1 MRFKGKYIDFAFV
14 VPLEEELQALVDVF
28 GYEADLSIDDF
39 QITELASPNAA
50 IRICLIKQHNMGQS
64 AARSACDH
72 LLSHY
77 RIGIVCSFGI
87 AGALS
92 TDLQLGDVCISQ
104 TVYDLTDNAKYA
116 DLDEQMDLQF
126 SPKTFH
132 VARALCSRLAF
143 LTQNPALLG
152 AKTAWLSE
160 CQSFFEHLP
169 PDMSSLLSDAVYPN
183 LTTPRVYYGPIVSS
197 SVSAS
202 DSLKDRIRLID
213 RKVLAIETEASG
225 IFEIVERRAET
236 LCLSIRAVSDHAD
249 PNKAELEKA
258 TSNYIRSIAARN
270 AASYLLHQFSNT
282 HFLSYLSGRKLEA
295 ASPTSAPYSDVED
308 TIDVLLARAEAS
320 IEANLRESCP
330 AYRTKA
336 KGYVLPPPRIT
347 PAKSNQALDNGAD
360 PSIQEISAAIEE
372 FDRILISV
380 EFTYPDD
387 ALCWV
392 IADHIMRTNGDRLF
406 VPTVI
411 QGRDVKVGQF
421 ALEKQEAVL
430 NENATP
436 VVILDNPDVRS
447 QRHAKFLIEE
457 ANRHPEVKFIIVSK
471 DNKFTVDAG
480 DFLSL
485 FDCHVFHSA
494 SFSLT
499 SLSNFISSNFD
510 MLPQQADYAAVRLW
524 EVFEKFNMHAHPS
537 YFAGIS
543 QDVLYALLNANR
555 RGELIQLAVEGALML
570 VVATDK
576 DMSDSSDV
584 AVSRTFRKKF
594 LTDLVVCQELLK
606 EPVNEKKAVLMAE
619 DLAKKYDLDISPS
632 RFVGAFIDIG
642 LLSFTDGRV
651 AFSASY
657 VRDYL
662 LAEFLSSDPQ
672 EARSY
677 FDLSQDVVDLNV
689 MDIYAELGP
698 DEELIS
704 KSIALMESALD
715 LLNEKRKSTRGILLQ
730 DRVQPRMLAH
740 PARARAKRR
749 AVEQAVQYVGKNDF
763 DLERKQN
770 ILDFRN
776 TITNRVVEYKHEI
789 KQSSAEDI
797 IPIHQILLHWR
808 AGCTLL
814 NGGAEQIES
823 KPKRRLAG
831 LLIRLGNRLAEVL
844 TADLEG
850 IDFSELK
857 KSVMEDESYR
867 DLESKLDKSEQH
879 RLREDLQKVIDL
891 LEYEL
896 SAMAYRAV
904 LYTLCGTGWENTLR
918 LSVRE
923 CELEEPFDE
932 LTRAV
937 WVSDLQPESASEVC
951 KAAFVDLGTARMVR
965 SLLADHFVARVYWDK
980 WKREDR
986 RRILD
991 LAAEIIGPLG
1001 VSLKKAEISKA
1012 ARISERKK
1020 RKKRRAKRSRG

>member
-1 MRFKGKYIDFAFV
+1 MSSKGTYIDFALV
-14 VPLEEELQALVDVF
+14 VPLEEELQVLIDVF
-28 GYEADLSIDDF
+28 GYEADLSIDDY
-39 QITELASPNAA
+39 QITELSSPDSD

-64 AARSACDH
+64 AARSACAH
-72 LLSHY
+72 LFSHY

-92 TDLQLGDVCISQ
+92 SDLQLGDVCISQ
-104 TVYDLTDNAKYA
+104 TIYDLTDNAKYV
-116 DLDEQMDLQF
+116 DLDEHLDLQF

-132 VARALCSRLAF
+132 VARGLCSRLAF
-143 LTQNPALLG
+143 LTQNPSLLG
-152 AKTAWLSE
+152 AKTNWLTE
-160 CQSFFEHLP
+160 CRTYVRNLP
-169 PDMSSLLSDAVYPN
+169 PEILPLLSDAAYSHLAN
-183 LTTPRVYYGPIVSS
+183 PRVYYGPIVSS

-202 DSLKDRIRLID
+202 DTLKDRIRVID

-225 IFEIVERRAET
+225 IFEIVERHPET
-236 LCLSIRAVSDHAD
+236 LCLCIRGVSDLAD
-249 PNKAELEKA
+249 SGKRELEEA
-258 TSNYIRSIAARN
+258 TNNHIRVSAAKN

-282 HFLSYLSGRKLEA
+282 HFLSYLSDRKVKEA
-295 ASPTSAPYSDVED
+295 PHASAPCSDVED
-308 TIDVLLARAEAS
+308 SIDVLLARAETS

-336 KGYVLPPPRIT
+336 KGYVLPPPRVT
-347 PAKSNQALDNGAD
+347 PARSNQPLDNGAD
-360 PSIQEISAAIEE
+360 PPIQEISTAIDEY
-372 FDRILISV
+372 DRILISV

-411 QGRDVKVGQF
+411 RGHDVKVGQF
-421 ALEKQEAVL
+421 GLEKQEAVL
-430 NENATP
+430 RENATP
-436 VVILDNPDVRS
+436 VMILDNPDVRS
-447 QRHAKFLIEE
+447 PRHANFLIEE
-457 ANRHPEVKFIIVSK
+457 ANRYPEVKFIIVSK

-485 FDCHVFHSA
+485 FDCYVFHST

-499 SLSNFISSNFD
+499 SLSNFISTNFD
-510 MLPQQADYAAVRLW
+510 MVPQQADYAAIRLW

-543 QDVLYALLNANR
+543 QDVLYALINANR

-576 DMSDSSDV
+576 GMSDSRDV

-594 LTDLVVCQELLK
+594 LTELVVCQEILRELVD
-606 EPVNEKKAVLMAE
+606 EHRAVQMAE
-619 DLAKKYDLDISPS
+619 DLAKRYDLDISPS
-632 RFVGAFIDIG
+632 RFVGAFLDIG
-642 LLSFTDGRV
+642 LLSFADGRV
-651 AFSASY
+651 SFSASY

-662 LAEFLSSDPQ
+662 LAEFLAGDAQ
-672 EARSY
+672 EARLY
-677 FDLSQDVVDLNV
+677 FDLSQESIDLNV

-698 DEELIS
+698 DDELIS
-704 KSIALMESALD
+704 KSIALMEEDLN
-715 LLNEKRKSTRGILLQ
+715 LLNVKRSSTQGILLQ

-749 AVEQAVQYVGKNDF
+749 AVEQAVQYVGKNDS

-789 KQSSAEDI
+789 KQSGAEER
-797 IPIHQILLHWR
+797 IPIHQVLLHWR

-823 KPKRRLAG
+823 EPKRKLAG

-850 IDFSELK
+850 FDFAELK
-857 KSVMEDESYR
+857 KSVMEDDSYQN
-867 DLESKLDKSEQH
+867 LESKLDKSGQH
-879 RLREDLQKVIDL
+879 RLREDLQKVLDL

-923 CELEEPFDE
+923 CELEKPFDE

-951 KAAFVDLGTARMVR
+951 KAAFVSLGSAKMVR

-991 LAAEIIGPLG
+991 LAGEIIEPLG

-1012 ARISERKK
+1012 ARISERRK
-1020 RKKRRAKRSRG
+1020 RKKRRARRRRG